1 MQGSGTDGVLET
13 SMIKKNKGGFA
24 MIELSHENAGTKRD
38 NLAFT
43 NTARSSM
50 QKLYAREETIEACI
64 ANPDGVTP
72 AFARNPGETVMQ
84 ITRLDLH
91 VIYNETEQLVLDV
104 KQNRDYIPN
113 DPMVIER
120 GHPEDRGILRD
131 LYLGLSRQLPD
142 SSGTGASVQRLRNRA
157 RSGRWFPPFEIRS
170 RTLDGRT
177 WLGRQG

>member
-1 MQGSGTDGVLET
+1 
-13 SMIKKNKGGFA
+13 

-50 QKLYAREETIEACI
+50 QQLYAREETIQACI
-64 ANPDGVTP
+64 VHPDAATP

-84 ITRLDLH
+84 IIRLDLH
-91 VIYNETEQLVLDV
+91 VIYNETAQLVLDV
-104 KQNRDYIPN
+104 KQNRDYIH

-131 LYLGLSRQLPD
+131 LYLGLSRPLHD
-142 SSGTGASVQRLRNRA
+142 SSGTGASAQRLRNRA
-157 RSGRWFPPFEIRS
+157 RSGDGLPPFEIRR
-170 RTLDGRT
+170 RTLTAR
-177 WLGRQG
+177 LG